1 MRLPRAFDSLQARLL
16 VLVLGLA
23 AVVWLAAAVLIWR
36 DARHEL
42 DELLD
47 GHLAQAAALL
57 VVQQAAHHDDDQ
69 VADAPALHKYAPRV
83 VFQVFHENQ
92 LVQRSAQAGAAPMSE
107 VERGFSTVRLDDGSE
122 WRVFAAQGAERDVQ
136 VYVGEQTASR
146 NAILRAV
153 LRSVLLPLMFALP
166 LLALAGWW
174 AVYRGL
180 LPLRHL
186 SEVLGQR
193 RPEALE
199 PVVLRHVPAEMQ
211 PLVQA
216 LNGLFGRIERM
227 LESERRFTA
236 DAAHELRTPIA
247 AIRAQAQV
255 ALGAGADEMQRQHAL
270 QSTLA
275 GCDRATHL
283 VEQLLTLARLEAVPA
298 GANDLVDLGELARR
312 VLAEL
317 APGALARRQQ
327 LELDIAGS
335 CRVTGSD
342 LLLGVLVRN
351 LVDNALRYSLDGA
364 SVHVRVALEQG
375 QPVLRVEDSGPGMT
389 AQEMGRLGE
398 RFYRVPGHAQPGSGL
413 GWSIVK
419 RIAQV
424 CGAQVQAARSA
435 RWGGLAVSVC
445 WPDRPGQ
452 RDV

>member
-1 MRLPRAFDSLQARLL
+1 MLRLSFNSLQARLL

-23 AVVWLAAAVLIWR
+23 AVVWLSAAALIWR

-57 VVQQAAHHDDDQ
+57 VVQQAAHHDDDK

-83 VFQVFHENQ
+83 IFQVFHEDQ
-92 LVQRSAQAGAAPMSE
+92 LVQRSTQAGAAPMSA
-107 VERGFSTVRLDDGSE
+107 VERGFSTVRLADGSE
-122 WRVFAAQGAERDVQ
+122 WRVFATQGAEHDVQ
-136 VYVGEQTASR
+136 VFVGEQIASR
-146 NAILRAV
+146 SAILRAV
-153 LRSVLLPLMFALP
+153 LRSVLLPLLLALP
-166 LLALAGWW
+166 LLALAGWV
-174 AVYRGL
+174 AVQRGL

-199 PVVLRHVPAEMQ
+199 PVVLEDLPAEMQ
-211 PLVQA
+211 PLVAA
-216 LNGLFGRIERM
+216 LNGLLGRIERM

-255 ALGAGADEMQRQHAL
+255 ALGADEAQRQHAL
-270 QSTLA
+270 QTTLA

-298 GANDLVDLGELARR
+298 GAADIVDLAELARR

-317 APGALARRQQ
+317 APGALARQQQ
-327 LELDIAGS
+327 LELDVAAP
-335 CRVTGSD
+335 CRVTGSE
-342 LLLGVLVRN
+342 LLLGVLLRN
-351 LVDNALRYSLDGA
+351 LVDNALRYSPDGA
-364 SVHVRVALEQG
+364 TVLVSVALEKDG
-375 QPVLRVEDSGPGMT
+375 PVLRVEDSGAGMT
-389 AQEMGRLGE
+389 APEMARLGE

-413 GWSIVK
+413 GWSIVR

-424 CGAQVQAARSA
+424 CGARVVTASSA
-435 RWGGLAVSVC
+435 RLGGLAVSVH
-445 WPDRPGQ
+445 WAGRGE
-452 RDV
+452 REV